1 MMLCKLLR
9 PTVVTSVCCG
19 YYRDLKME
27 NILLDKRKRNVK
39 IVGKVMCHVKKFIEV
54 YDNSQIS

>member
-1 MMLCKLLR
+1 MAL
-9 PTVVTSVCCG
+9 TGVCRG

-39 IVGKVMCHVKKFIEV
+39 IVGKVMCHVKRFIIT
-54 YDNSQIS
+54 IS